1 MLVKRTI
8 LLVLGLLLL
17 ASMASAAD
25 LSPSTITN
33 SNTGSWLIAG
43 EGGTSAITVHV
54 RQASPLS
61 NVSGANVAFSLSNPS
76 LGTISPASVTTGSD
90 GIANTVFT
98 VNSLSGNGTIIA
110 NITYNDGATNPLN
123 LMTFQLIDHDVPQYA
138 FVDSPQSVPA
148 GSVTQLNITFMDR
161 NNNRI
166 DNKNTAQVHTV
177 LLTGL
182 GSGGS
187 GFWDGSEFA
196 SQISGSTDANGNVSV
211 KVRVSTVA
219 GDNNIWMD
227 GIGNIPGQSIDIEGV
242 SDSTPVSISQVTP
255 SPPTWPADGTHAFNL
270 YYNVQDKYGNPL
282 DGANISL
289 TSNTGESFFTTTS
302 NGGIAYAQ
310 YGPKDATGTYT
321 VTAKAVQNSSILCTS
336 TGTVGYCSQN
346 VVYYSLDPVDMILTA
361 SPQSLVSLDV
371 TPTSQASIQARVVD
385 VAGNPVQGQ
394 IVNFSEGAESF
405 PGAPGGSYKETAVS
419 QLVPGGSPVSVQTD
433 SNGFATLQFIPGAFV
448 TYNADPVNYNATAT
462 GARTVTASWTNGK
475 TGQVITGTVTFTW
488 KNYPYLTV
496 TTLLDKTSAKVGDLL
511 HVTITVVGNGAALQP
526 KPIDVVISMD
536 RSGSMLEGYPD
547 NMVTA
552 KSAASAF
559 ASCLTYG
566 KDDIGIVS
574 FGDNSA
580 TNGWV
585 NLSPTLIQTWVAPT
599 CTKYSYG
606 GSCTQ
611 WSTGYWASSWN
622 WDNVYGNWEWVAND
636 ALPECGTGCNGHS
649 GSSYDPTATHQLY
662 LNANYNNG
670 NPMNYGTTGFGHT
683 DLTFATHTL
692 SDVNTALNG
701 IVPGGGTPTREGL
714 YDAVNLFPVAS
725 SGRVRAIILQ
735 TDGDWNT
742 GGDPEGGSGAT
753 SLGNGVGTGSV
764 ITYANKS
771 KVALYTIGL
780 GVTSGSAIETEL
792 KRYAANDA
800 GLYYSASDA
809 SKLAGI
815 YTAIAGQLNQQA
827 GGSTTLDMNM
837 GTITV
842 NGVSGVNSYNY
853 LNYTAIPVGGRG
865 TGLGKPT
872 DSTYV
877 DMYHTNT
884 DDSITDYYNYTRDD
898 TKNWTPAKRDLPFAI
913 GTMHLDDTWQT
924 SFAFNLTSNG
934 TLVLFGPGSG
944 SSLTFT
950 DSSTGNTQTS
960 QLDSKTVSVYQSV
973 VNNAFGTKTLLV
985 NQLGF
990 VQGASPDPNI
1000 WTIQWNTTY
1009 TGASVA
1015 AETVQYLSSE
1025 PGSQWVTYPAAISDK
1040 PPSTVPLTDS
1050 LQIDTSSWKPGD
1062 TYTIQVTATAVNNDA
1077 NPSSASIG
1085 QQKAVSAGKTFIKL
1099 E

>member
-8 LLVLGLLLL
+8 LLVLCLLLL
-17 ASMASAAD
+17 AGMASAAD

-54 RQASPLS
+54 REASPLS
-61 NVSGANVAFSLSNPS
+61 DVSGANVAFSLSNPS

-98 VNSLSGNGTIIA
+98 VNSLSGNATITA
-110 NITYNDGATNPLN
+110 NITYNDGTTTPLN
-123 LMTFQLIDHDVPQYA
+123 LITFQLIDHDVPQYA

-148 GSVTQLNITFMDR
+148 GSVTQLNITFTDR
-161 NNNRI
+161 WVNPTLGNRI

-187 GFWDGSEFA
+187 GFWDGSAYA
-196 SQISGSTDANGNVSV
+196 SQISVPTDADGNVSV
-211 KVRVSTVA
+211 EVRVSTIA
-219 GDNNIWMD
+219 GDNNIWMN
-227 GIGNIPGQSIDIEGV
+227 GIGNVPGKSIDIVGI
-242 SDSTPVSISQVTP
+242 SDNTPFTISQVIP
-255 SPPTWPADGTHAFNL
+255 SPATWPADGTHSFNL
-270 YYNVQDKYGNPL
+270 YYNVYDKYGNPL
-282 DGANISL
+282 DGTNISVA
-289 TSNTGESFFTTTS
+289 SNMGESFFTSTA
-302 NGGIAYAQ
+302 NGGVAYAQ
-310 YGPKDATGTYT
+310 YGPKDVTGTYT
-321 VTAKAVQNSSILCTS
+321 ITARSVQNASILCSS

-346 VVYYSLDPVDMILTA
+346 VIYYSMDPVNMILTA
-361 SPQSLVSLDV
+361 SPQSLVSLDI

-394 IVNFSEGAESF
+394 TVTFTQGAESF
-405 PGAPGGSYKETAVS
+405 PGAPSGSYTETAVS
-419 QLVPGGSPVSVQTD
+419 RVVPSGSPVSVQTD

-448 TYNADPVNYNATAT
+448 TYNVDPINYNATAT
-462 GARTVTASWTNGK
+462 GTRTVTASWTNGK
-475 TGQVITGTVTFTW
+475 TGQVITSTVTFTW

-511 HVTITVVGNGAALQP
+511 HVTITVTGNGAALLP
-526 KPIDVVISMD
+526 KPIDVVLSMD

-566 KDDIGIVS
+566 KDYIGIVS

-585 NLSPTLIQTWVAPT
+585 NLSPTMVTPYCIK
-599 CTKYSYG
+599 TKH
-606 GSCTQ
+606 GSCTE
-611 WSTGYWASSWN
+611 WSSSWD
-622 WDNVYGNWEWVAND
+622 WSNVYSSWEWVAVD
-636 ALPECGTGCNGHS
+636 SATECGSGCDGSS
-649 GSSYDPTATHQLY
+649 GFSYDPTAAHQIY

-670 NPMNYGTTGFGHT
+670 NPVNYGTTSFGHT

-692 SDVNTALNG
+692 SDVNNALKG
-701 IVPGGGTPTREGL
+701 IVPAGGTPTREGL
-714 YDAVNLFPVAS
+714 YDAVNLFPAAS

-771 KVALYTIGL
+771 KIALYTIGL

-827 GGSTTLDMNM
+827 GGSTSLDMNL
-837 GTITV
+837 GTISV

-853 LNYTAIPVGGRG
+853 LNYTAVPVGGRG

-877 DMYHTNT
+877 DMFHTNT
-884 DDSITDYYNYTRDD
+884 DSSIKDYYNYTRDD
-898 TKNWTPAKRDLPFAI
+898 TQNWTPTNRDLAFNI
-913 GTMHLDDTWQT
+913 GTMRLNDTWQT

-944 SSLTFT
+944 SSITFT
-950 DSSTGNTQTS
+950 DTSTGLTQTS

-973 VNNAFGTKTLLV
+973 VNTGFGTKTLLV
-985 NQLGF
+985 DQLKF

-1015 AETVQYLSSE
+1015 AETVQYPE
-1025 PGSQWVTYPAAISDK
+1025 
-1040 PPSTVPLTDS
+1040 
-1050 LQIDTSSWKPGD
+1050 
-1062 TYTIQVTATAVNNDA
+1062 
-1077 NPSSASIG
+1077 
-1085 QQKAVSAGKTFIKL
+1085 F
-1099 E
+1099 